1 MKNKKVIEFIL
12 FSVLA
17 GMVIGLGGLANLLAN
32 NLQPGLE
39 GRLSGGLLFALG
51 IFAIISFEK
60 RLFTGLAC
68 NLSTYKK
75 ENIWHLPVSFLA
87 NSVGV
92 GITVFLAR
100 FTPIGDTMALQ
111 STMVIQTK
119 FAVDSWVLSALC
131 SSMLCGILIALS
143 IWSAT
148 YAPKKGLS
156 ATLGVMLPI
165 VVFAFCGFDHSV
177 ANMIYFFYNGAI
189 SLEILCYIL
198 LTIMGNLI
206 GCALMPLIIHYREK
220 DKHANNE

>member
-1 MKNKKVIEFIL
+1 MKNKKFIEFIL

-17 GMVIGLGGLANLLAN
+17 GMVIGLGGVASLLAN
-32 NLQPGLE
+32 NLQPGLV
-39 GRLSGGLLFALG
+39 GRLIGGLLFALG
-51 IFAIISFEK
+51 MFAIISFEK

-87 NSVGV
+87 NSLGV
-92 GITVFLAR
+92 GITVLLAR
-100 FTPIGDTMALQ
+100 FTQIGDIMVEQ
-111 STMVIQTK
+111 STIVIEGK
-119 FAVDSWVLSALC
+119 FSVDSWAVSALC

-156 ATLGVMLPI
+156 ATLGVILPI

-177 ANMIYFFYNGAI
+177 ANMIYFCYYGEI
-189 SLEILCYIL
+189 SWRIGGYVL
-198 LTIMGNLI
+198 LSIVGNLI
-206 GCALMPLIIHYREK
+206 GCALMPLMIHYREK
-220 DKHANNE
+220 DKDSNS